1 MRERWGPDQL
11 SRSGS
16 GTSGTHRAKRLLL
29 GCLSL
34 GSAWS
39 GPWRCGLPRIDN
51 VAGGAAAITVRSSPS
66 HGRFRQPDALLR
78 LGISRSGDPI
88 PMKSLE
94 HQARQ
99 KVRAAT
105 RMLADATRLY
115 EAAGLAYQRP
125 ALNAEVLAPIVDE
138 LEQRLAEADR
148 LAPLTPC

>member
-1 MRERWGPDQL
+1 MGARSTFGFWERHVGHAPSQAAPA
-11 SRSGS
+11 G
-16 GTSGTHRAKRLLL
+16 LLIVGVGL
-29 GCLSL
+29 VGAVAL
-34 GSAWS
+34 
-39 GPWRCGLPRIDN
+39 RLPRIDN

-105 RMLADATRLY
+105 RMLADAKRLY